1 MAAVTLTFDN
11 PLLDDGATT
20 ETTEGTEKI
29 AEGDDGVEGTG
40 AAEHEGRGGER
51 EDADAPG
58 RPQASEGESDAGE
71 GRTDDAGRGEW
82 DEADEVSEVLLADR
96 RRIRRPLPIDAD
108 EVSVE
113 RRLYRDGK
121 SQYLINGK
129 LARLKDIRDL
139 FLDTGIGA
147 DAYSII
153 EQGKVDAMLLASPQE
168 RRTIFE
174 EAAGIAKYKQRRIEA
189 QRKLEK
195 AEQNLVRTREALDST
210 ERRLRIVR
218 GQAEVA
224 STSGLVRS
232 VALEPPDPPACA
244 EAVKAIEEAEAVV
257 LGPGSWFTSV
267 LVHLLVPELADA
279 LRGTP
284 ARRVLALNLSPQ
296 IGETRGFSPERH
308 LEVLAEHA
316 PGLRL
321 DVVIADQSFVAD
333 QPALTR
339 AAGALGAELVMAD
352 VARDDGTPRHD
363 PARLAAVYAKVL

>member
-1 MAAVTLTFDN
+1 T
-11 PLLDDGATT
+11 
-20 ETTEGTEKI
+20 
-29 AEGDDGVEGTG
+29 
-40 AAEHEGRGGER
+40 
-51 EDADAPG
+51 DADPDTTS
-58 RPQASEGESDAGE
+58 PTASTARS
-71 GRTDDAGRGEW
+71 EW
-82 DEADEVSEVLLADR
+82 EEEEVSEVLLADR

-210 ERRLRIVR
+210 ERR
-218 GQAEVA
+218 
-224 STSGLVRS
+224 
-232 VALEPPDPPACA
+232 
-244 EAVKAIEEAEAVV
+244 
-257 LGPGSWFTSV
+257 
-267 LVHLLVPELADA
+267 
-279 LRGTP
+279 
-284 ARRVLALNLSPQ
+284 
-296 IGETRGFSPERH
+296 
-308 LEVLAEHA
+308 
-316 PGLRL
+316 
-321 DVVIADQSFVAD
+321 
-333 QPALTR
+333 
-339 AAGALGAELVMAD
+339 
-352 VARDDGTPRHD
+352 
-363 PARLAAVYAKVL
+363 